1 MDRQFLQFWGDFF
14 TNSAKGQKQM
24 EDMTK
29 WMQQGFKGF
38 DDLTALFQKTYGL
51 DHLSQSGD
59 DYLKMWGEAV
69 KDFEKSFKDYLS
81 FLGVVPKQEHLFLV
95 EKYEELKEKVA
106 SHEETIKH
114 LRMLLDKRVMD
125 QGTVPDGYQ
134 DLIKKQ
140 TSEFQELTESVGQ
153 FFKTE
158 APKTKDTQKPKK
170 PAKRSTKK

>member
-38 DDLTALFQKTYGL
+38 DDLTAMFRKTYGL
-51 DHLSQSGD
+51 DHLSESGD
-59 DYLKMWGEAV
+59 NYLKMWEKAV

-81 FLGVVPKQEHLFLV
+81 FLGVVPKQEHLSLV
-95 EKYEELKEKVA
+95 EKYEDLKENVA
-106 SHEETIKH
+106 SQEETIKH
-114 LRMLLDKRVMD
+114 LRMLLDKKVQD
-125 QGTVPDGYQ
+125 QGIFLDGYE

-140 TSEFQELTESVGQ
+140 TSGFQELTESIGQ

-158 APKTKDTQKPKK
+158 TPKTTDTKESTK